1 MSATILLLLSFGL
14 AAPRSS
20 RGQISQQETPAQ
32 DEEFHPE
39 GNIHLDVLVT
49 DASGAPITGLQKRE
63 FELFDEGKQRSI
75 ASFAAFDGVK
85 AKPDPPSE
93 MILLIDT
100 VNNGFVELGFIR
112 EGVEKFLRQNGGR
125 LGQPVSIA
133 RLTISGVQKISDASV
148 DGNALANQVH
158 RMGAST
164 RPRGIDAFAV
174 SMMALARLSQDK
186 AKTPGRKLLIW
197 LGTGWPTPPPI
208 GQTFTSIEERNRRA
222 YYELTIR
229 VLTAL
234 REGRMVLYGGYSGSN
249 FYMHDYLK
257 GVRKVSDLDPRGLS
271 LDVLAYK
278 SGGRGEL
285 PVINRGSDTISL
297 LNHFAEEANS
307 FYAISFNP
315 PLAKSVDEFHELKV
329 VVDKPGLTASTAT
342 GYYDEPEF
350 YRPEPAPE
358 VAEIPSQPL
367 NDEPPAPE
375 LVTVAQLTSFLHD
388 QKNAKDSE
396 LTKELERLQLS
407 ERLSSAK
414 LTALMNELPGTKS
427 KNALM
432 AIGDSSVFLAPP
444 DAEIPKKAVPE
455 MAQQRQ
461 IMSRVVEYLNKTVP
475 RLPDFY
481 ARRLTTSFEE
491 MWTPRDAKGT
501 HNPGVLHR
509 VGEFKA
515 TVYYRR
521 GKEVVHADGEEERGL
536 TTRGTFGPVLSTVIV
551 DAAYSKTTQ
560 WSRWEEGPSGPMAV
574 FRFRVPQNESH
585 YEVSFPSSIGA
596 VGAAGPIAYHGE
608 IGVDPGSGTIL
619 RLLLEADPDLGSS
632 MERADIMVEYGSVVI
647 GGKVYTCPRRSVSYS
662 MGNSV
667 DVQRMGMGLSFARE
681 VARLNDVVF
690 DNYHVFRS
698 EIKILPYAGQ

>member
-1 MSATILLLLSFGL
+1 MSAAILVLLSVGL
-14 AAPRSS
+14 ATPLSS
-20 RGQISQQETPAQ
+20 QGQTSQQKSPAQ

-49 DASGAPITGLQKRE
+49 DASGAPVTGLPKRD
-63 FELFDEGKQRSI
+63 FELFDEGKQQSI

-85 AKPDPPSE
+85 AKPDPQSE

-112 EGVEKFLRQNGGR
+112 DGVEKFLRENGGR
-125 LGQPVSIA
+125 LAQPVSIE
-133 RLTISGVQKISDASV
+133 RLTIAGVQKISDASL
-148 DGNALANQVH
+148 DGNALADQVH

-164 RPRGIDAFAV
+164 RPRGIDAFAI
-174 SMMALARLSQDK
+174 SLMALARLSEDE

-197 LGTGWPTPPPI
+197 LGTGWPTPVPT
-208 GQTFTSIEERNRRA
+208 GQTFTQVEERNRRA

-229 VLTAL
+229 ILTAL

-249 FYMHDYLK
+249 FYMRDYLK
-257 GVRKVSDLDPRGLS
+257 GVRKVSDIDPRGLS

-285 PVINRGSDTISL
+285 PVINRDSDTISL
-297 LNHFAEEANS
+297 LNHFAAEANS

-315 PLAKSVDEFHELKV
+315 PLAKRVDEFHELKV

-350 YRPEPAPE
+350 YRLEPAPE
-358 VAEIPSQPL
+358 VAEVPQQPV
-367 NDEPPAPE
+367 NDEPLPPE

-414 LTALMNELPGTKS
+414 LAALVNELPGTKS
-427 KNALM
+427 KSALM
-432 AIGDSSVFLAPP
+432 AIGDASAFLAPP
-444 DAEIPKKAVPE
+444 ETEIPRKAAPE
-455 MAQQRQ
+455 MAEQRQ
-461 IMSRVVEYLNKTVP
+461 IMSRVVEYLNKTLP

-491 MWTPRDAKGT
+491 IWTPRDAKGT
-501 HNPGVLHR
+501 HNPGVLQR

-515 TVYYRR
+515 TVYYRS
-521 GKEVVHADGEEERGL
+521 GKEVVHADGEEEHGL

-560 WSRWEEGPSGPMAV
+560 WSRWEEGPNGPMAV
-574 FRFRVPQNESH
+574 FRFRVPQKESH
-585 YEVSFPSSIGA
+585 YEVSFPGAIGGI
-596 VGAAGPIAYHGE
+596 GAAGPTAYHGE

-632 MERADIMVEYGSVVI
+632 MQRADIMVEYGSVVI

-662 MGNSV
+662 MGSSA
-667 DVQRMGMGLSFARE
+667 DVQRMGMGLSAARE